1 MKKPFST
8 PKSNK
13 NNQLFKD
20 FFEHIATGLIICDTD
35 GFFIEVNEPFCKLTG
50 YSPVELKKM
59 SFQDITHPDDLSKS
73 MEQLNLS
80 INGKLDNYSIEKR
93 YIRKDNTAV
102 WVRVEVSFIKGEG
115 DSPNFLFGTVMDILN
130 RKKAE
135 ERLAHSKKD
144 WQHIF
149 QAIGHPAIL
158 LDKSHKIIDVNNAV
172 IDLTGKTKTE
182 LLSQPCYKIFHGK
195 NSTCPAS
202 GCPMSE
208 LIRSGR
214 IETLEME
221 MEVFNGTFLVTCTPL
236 FDENDELK
244 NIIHIAT
251 DVTRLKKIEKAL
263 QESEARYRT
272 LLDSSPFGIVVY
284 VDNKIVFI
292 NPAGYKVYGAETREE
307 IIGINPNDLIHPD
320 NRDLS
325 EKRLKRLLNGE
336 MNVYPTENKYLRL
349 DGKPID
355 VEVYAIKTE
364 YQGKPA
370 VQFSIV
376 DITER
381 KIANESKQEWER
393 RFTNI
398 MQSVNLVS
406 IILNSQAKIIFCN
419 QYILDITGYKEED
432 LIDQNYFDIF
442 IHKKDKEEI
451 KHIFTDGLKNGY
463 INPNHENNI
472 LTKTGEIL
480 DISWSNTLLRNT
492 DGEVIG
498 TASIGENITE
508 RKSTETSL
516 RKTQLILSRMGKI
529 AKIGGWEFDTDTMQ
543 GTWTEEVARI
553 HELPTGM
560 ATNVE
565 LAMKFYKGK
574 SKEKIEKAIKAI
586 LERGTPYDLE
596 LKMTTAKGNTKWVRT
611 IANAVKSEG
620 KVIKIVG
627 SFQDITERVL
637 INQQLIKAKEK
648 AEESD
653 RLKSIFLANMS
664 HEVRTPLNAI
674 IGFSTLLDDTSLT
687 KQQRDNFINIIAGSG
702 DRLTKIINDIID
714 ISKLESNQLS
724 LDLETHS
731 FYEII
736 ENSIK
741 AFKNSELLNN
751 KPEVSLLSSFP
762 EELKS
767 IKGLTD
773 KVRLQQVL
781 DNIITNAIKYTEKGF
796 IEVGIK
802 LVEEDNEQAL
812 EIYVK
817 DTGFGIQKEK
827 YNLIFEIF
835 RQVEEN
841 TYHKGTGLGLSIS
854 KGILQLMGGKIWFTS
869 EFEKG
874 TTFFFTVP
882 IQRKNGES
890 GKHKKNDIYEI
901 DIKDKT
907 IIIAEDDHYSF
918 LYLEELLKSYNPN
931 IIHAENGQILMN
943 ILENTT
949 PDLILLDIN
958 MPIKTGL
965 ECLKEIRGKGLDVK
979 IIGQTAYAMSDERE
993 KCYKAGCNGYIS
1005 KPIKKEKLFQVIS
1018 QVLNN

>member
-1 MKKPFST
+1 MKKPFPT
-8 PKSNK
+8 PKSNR

-35 GFFIEVNEPFCKLTG
+35 GFFIEVNEPFCKLMG
-50 YSPVELKKM
+50 YSPKELKKM
-59 SFQDITHPDDLSKS
+59 SIHDITHPDDLSRSLKQ
-73 MEQLNLS
+73 MNLA

-93 YIRKDNTAV
+93 YIRKDNTTI
-102 WVRVEVSFIKGEG
+102 WVRVDVSFIKGEG
-115 DSPNFLFGTVMDILN
+115 DSPNFLFGTVMDILS
-130 RKKAE
+130 RKEAE
-135 ERLAHSKKD
+135 AKLAHSKKD

-158 LDKSHKIIDVNNAV
+158 LDKNHKIIDVNDAV
-172 IDLTGKTKTE
+172 IRLTGKQKTE
-182 LLSQPCYKIFHGK
+182 LLTQPCYKIFHGK
-195 NSTCPAS
+195 NNTCPPS

-208 LIRSGR
+208 LINSGK
-214 IETLEME
+214 IETIEME

-236 FDENDELK
+236 VDENGKLK

-251 DVTRLKKIEKAL
+251 DVTRLKKVEKAL

-272 LLDSSPFGIVVY
+272 LLDSSPVGIVVY
-284 VDNKIVFI
+284 VENRIVFI
-292 NPAGYKVYGAETREE
+292 NPAGYKIYGAETREE

-325 EKRLKRLLNGE
+325 EKRLQRLLNGE
-336 MNVYPTENKYLRL
+336 MNVYPAENKYLRL

-355 VEVYAIKTE
+355 VEVYAIKTK

-398 MQSVNLVS
+398 MQSVHLVS

-419 QYILDITGYKEED
+419 QYILDITGYTED
-432 LIDQNYFDIF
+432 DIIGKNYFDIF
-442 IHKKDKEEI
+442 IDDKDKDEI
-451 KHIFTDGLKNGY
+451 KQVFTDGFKNGY
-463 INPNHENNI
+463 INPNYENNI
-472 LTKTGEIL
+472 LTKTGEL
-480 DISWSNTLLRNT
+480 LNISWSNTLLRNT
-492 DGEVIG
+492 NGEVIG

-508 RKSTETSL
+508 RKSAEASL
-516 RKTQLILSRMGKI
+516 LKTQLILSRMGEI
-529 AKIGGWEFDTDTMQ
+529 AKIGGWEFDADTMQ
-543 GTWTEEVARI
+543 GTWTEEVAKI
-553 HELPTGM
+553 HELPTDM
-560 ATNVE
+560 PTNVE

-574 SKEKIEKAIKAI
+574 SKEKIEKAITKI
-586 LERGTPYDLE
+586 LEKGKSYDLE
-596 LKMTTAKGNTKWVRT
+596 LELTTAKGNTKWVRT
-611 IANAVKSEG
+611 IANAVKSNG
-620 KVIKIVG
+620 KVIKVMG

-674 IGFSTLLDDTSLT
+674 IGFSTLLDDINLT
-687 KQQRDNFINIIAGSG
+687 KQQRENFINIIAGSG

-736 ENSIK
+736 KDSIRT
-741 AFKNSELLNN
+741 FKKSELLNN
-751 KPEVSLLSSFP
+751 KPEVSLLTNFP

-767 IKGLTD
+767 TKGITD

-796 IEVGIK
+796 VEVGIRRVK
-802 LVEEDNEQAL
+802 QDENQAL
-812 EIYVK
+812 EISVK
-817 DTGFGIQKEK
+817 DTGLGIPKEK
-827 YNLIFEIF
+827 YPLIFERF

-854 KGILQLMGGKIWFTS
+854 KGILQLMGGEIWFTS
-869 EFEKG
+869 EYGKG
-874 TTFFFTVP
+874 TTFFFTIP

-890 GKHKKNDIYEI
+890 NKHKKNDIYEI

-918 LYLEELLKSYNPN
+918 LYLEELLKNYNPQ

-965 ECLKEIRGKGLDVK
+965 ECLKEIRSKGLNVK
-979 IIGQTAYAMSDERE
+979 IIGQTAYAMSNEKE

>member
-1 MKKPFST
+1 MKKPFPT
-8 PKSNK
+8 PKSNR

-20 FFEHIATGLIICDTD
+20 FFEHIATGLIICDTG
-35 GFFIEVNEPFCKLTG
+35 GFFIEVNEPFCKLMG
-50 YSPVELKKM
+50 YSPNELKKM
-59 SFQDITHPDDLSKS
+59 SLHDITHPDDLPLSLEK
-73 MEQLNLS
+73 LNLS
-80 INGKLDNYSIEKR
+80 INGKLDSYSIEKR
-93 YIRKDNTAV
+93 YIRKDNTAI
-102 WVRVEVSFIKGEG
+102 WVQVDVSFIKGEG
-115 DSPNFLFGTVMDILN
+115 DSPNFLFGTVMDILS

-135 ERLAHSKKD
+135 EKLAHSKKD

-149 QAIGHPAIL
+149 QAIGHPAII
-158 LDKSHKIIDVNNAV
+158 LDKNHKIVDVNNAV
-172 IDLTGKTKTE
+172 IRLTGKPKAE
-182 LLSQPCYKIFHGK
+182 LLTNPCYKIFHGK
-195 NSTCPAS
+195 NNTCPPS

-208 LIRSGR
+208 LIRSGK
-214 IETLEME
+214 IETIEME

-236 FDENDELK
+236 FDEDGELK

-292 NPAGYKVYGAETREE
+292 NPAGYKIYGAKTREE
-307 IIGINPNDLIHPD
+307 IIGVNPNDLIHPD

-336 MNVYPTENKYLRL
+336 MNAYPAENKYLRL

-381 KIANESKQEWER
+381 KIANESMQEWER
-393 RFTNI
+393 RFSNI

-419 QYILDITGYKEED
+419 QYILDITGYKED
-432 LIDQNYFDIF
+432 DIIGKNYFDVF
-442 IHKKDKEEI
+442 IHKKDKDEVMQ
-451 KHIFTDGLKNGY
+451 IFTDGLKNGY
-463 INPNHENNI
+463 INPNYENDI
-472 LTKTGEIL
+472 VTKNKEVL
-480 DISWSNTLLRNT
+480 NISWSNTLLRNT
-492 DGEVIG
+492 NGEVIG

-508 RKSTETSL
+508 RKSTEASL

-543 GTWTEEVARI
+543 GTWTEEVALI
-553 HELPTGM
+553 HELPTDM
-560 ATNVE
+560 LTNVE
-565 LAMKFYKGK
+565 LALKFYKGK

-586 LERGTPYDLE
+586 LKSGTPYDLE
-596 LKMTTAKGNTKWVRT
+596 LEMTTARGNTKWVRT
-611 IANAVKSEG
+611 IANLVKKEG
-620 KVIKIVG
+620 KVTKVVG
-627 SFQDITERVL
+627 SFQNITERVL

-724 LDLETHS
+724 LDLETQS

-736 ENSIK
+736 ESSIR

-751 KPEVSLLSSFP
+751 KPEVSLLTNFP
-762 EELKS
+762 EEFKS

-773 KVRLQQVL
+773 KVRFQQVL

-796 IEVGIK
+796 VEVGIK
-802 LVEEDNEQAL
+802 LLEKDDDQTL
-812 EIYVK
+812 EIYIK
-817 DTGFGIQKEK
+817 DTGFGIPKEK
-827 YNLIFEIF
+827 YSLIFERF

-869 EFEKG
+869 ESGKG
-874 TTFFFTVP
+874 TTFFFTIP
-882 IQRKNGES
+882 IQRKNGKFS
-890 GKHKKNDIYEI
+890 KHKKNDIYEI

-918 LYLEELLKSYNPN
+918 LYLEELLKNYNPN

-965 ECLKEIRGKGLDVK
+965 ECLKEIREKGLNVK